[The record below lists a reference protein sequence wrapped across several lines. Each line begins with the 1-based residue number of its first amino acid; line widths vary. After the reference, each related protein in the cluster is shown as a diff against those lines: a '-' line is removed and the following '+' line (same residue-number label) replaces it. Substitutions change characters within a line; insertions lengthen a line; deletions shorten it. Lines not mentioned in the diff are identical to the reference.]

1 MDYPTVPTVVELSL
15 EAADEMA
22 ARRRAA
28 GISDEEADQERRKTL
43 HPDCKSLKEIFLSGV
58 DVTAYGVPVAHWT
71 RGTRR

>member
-1 MDYPTVPTVVELSL
+1 MDYPTITARVELPLSVA
-15 EAADEMA
+15 EEMA

-28 GISDEEADQERRKTL
+28 GVSEQEADEERRN
-43 HPDCKSLKEIFLSGV
+43 CGINKSLQDIFRSGV